1 MKITEFFFF
10 VSVSVNF
17 RRGRVISNNS
27 NAITATIKIHREVSK
42 LMIAQLW
49 IRDVPL
55 SAMTPNE
62 KRVGSGKK
70 LDDLQIHIERDIKNM
85 SQFSLQ

>member
-42 LMIAQLW
+42 LMIA
-49 IRDVPL
+49 
-55 SAMTPNE
+55 
-62 KRVGSGKK
+62 
-70 LDDLQIHIERDIKNM
+70 
-85 SQFSLQ
+85 